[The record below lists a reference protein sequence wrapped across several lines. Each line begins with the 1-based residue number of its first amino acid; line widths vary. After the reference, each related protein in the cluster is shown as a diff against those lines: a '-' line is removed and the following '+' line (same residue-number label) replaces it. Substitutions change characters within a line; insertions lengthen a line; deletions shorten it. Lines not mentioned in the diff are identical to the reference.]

1 MMLARRAE
9 LWQQDVLRSA
19 LTYFFPIILII
30 IIIVIIVIIVMLL
43 LLFYLRDRLRQEGG
57 TAYILD

>member
-1 MMLARRAE
+1 M
-9 LWQQDVLRSA
+9 
-19 LTYFFPIILII
+19 II
-30 IIIVIIVIIVMLL
+30 IILLLLL